1 MEHCGLLF
9 NEHGSW
15 FWASLPSKT
24 FLLALAADALAGTLL
39 TFVGLPGL
47 KPLPWWQ
54 TVAELGRLVLPEDW
68 ERAATAFELDL
79 SDRRGVLF
87 VIGVVRWNQPS
98 LGMAIRGALPRVDG
112 VGEKIC
118 RPLVGV

>member
-54 TVAELGRLVLPEDW
+54 TVAELGACAPCEHCQAPSSWTSLV
-68 ERAATAFELDL
+68 
-79 SDRRGVLF
+79 RRGVD
-87 VIGVVRWNQPS
+87 ITTS
-98 LGMAIRGALPRVDG
+98 
-112 VGEKIC
+112 
-118 RPLVGV
+118 